1 MPTQKILRIDDSLS
15 DTLKRIAVVLDLA
28 LLVCI
33 LWSCQ
38 PSMVSARQA
47 ASVLAQISPQDALLV
62 VAPDGRILYKQN
74 HTKPYAPASILK
86 ILTATAALHYMGEC
100 YRFHTEFYL
109 DSKQNLKIK
118 GYGDPLLVSEVW
130 QEMAQALPSRLQG
143 CQDIVLDDTYF
154 APNPCIP
161 GVDQSTNPYD
171 APNGALCANFNT
183 VFFRRDKA
191 GSIVSA
197 EPQTPMTP
205 LALKGARRLGLKG
218 GRYALFHDSREAAL
232 YAGELLVY
240 FLRETGRNLRGSVR
254 LGAVNSEDT
263 LLYDYRSPFA
273 MEATL
278 QKMLE
283 FSSNFM
289 ANQIFLAL
297 GAYVYGPPGTVQK
310 GVRVVSQ
317 YAREVLH
324 LSDIRI
330 VEGSGVSRE
339 NRLSALDML
348 SVLKAFEPYR
358 GLLTAKGQVLYKSGT
373 LKGLKRRAGYVES
386 RQGRPYYFVFFL
398 NGPKVD
404 IDALTADLVES
415 LDHCHGD

>member
-1 MPTQKILRIDDSLS
+1 M
-15 DTLKRIAVVLDLA
+15 KRIAVVLDLA
-28 LLVCI
+28 LLVWI

-38 PSMVSARQA
+38 PSTASARQA
-47 ASVLAQISPQDALLV
+47 SSLLAQASPQDALLV
-62 VAPDGRILYKQN
+62 AAPDGRILCEQN
-74 HTKPYAPASILK
+74 HTKPYAPASTLK
-86 ILTATAALHYMGEC
+86 ILTATAAIHHLGES

-109 DSKQNLKIK
+109 DSKHNLKIK

-130 QEMAQALPSRLQG
+130 QEMAQALAPRLQG
-143 CQDIVLDDTYF
+143 CQDLILDDTYF
-154 APNPCIP
+154 APNVGIP
-161 GVDQSTNPYD
+161 GVNPSTNPYD

-183 VFFRRDKA
+183 VFFKRDKT

-205 LALKGARRLGLKG
+205 LALKGVRRLGLTG
-218 GRYALFHDSREAAL
+218 GRYAFFHDSREAAL

-240 FLRETGRNLRGSVR
+240 FLGETGRDFQGRIR
-254 LGAVNSEDT
+254 LGAVHPEDT
-263 LLYDYRSPFA
+263 LLYAYRSPFT

-283 FSSNFM
+283 FSSNFI

-297 GAYVYGPPGTVQK
+297 GAHVHGPPGTVEK

-317 YAREVLH
+317 YAKEVLH
-324 LSDIRI
+324 LGDIRI
-330 VEGSGVSRE
+330 VEGSGISRR

-358 GLLTAKGQVLYKSGT
+358 GLLTAKGRVLYKSGT
-373 LKGLKRRAGYVES
+373 LKGLKRRAGYVEG
-386 RQGRPYYFVFFL
+386 RQGGPYYFVFFL
-398 NGPKVD
+398 NRPKAD
-404 IDALTADLVES
+404 IDALTAYLLES
-415 LDHCHGD
+415 LDHRLND